1 MSRHR
6 HLMAALAAA
15 AAAWCGTGDGVGA
28 AVQPGAPVA
37 VHAAHRRAP
46 QDCAACHREI
56 HGEWAD
62 SAHARAFT
70 HDAYQAAL
78 ARRQRPELCMPC
90 HAPAS
95 VLDRLGRMPELRA
108 ADREHGIT
116 CIACHGRGDAILGP
130 YGAETEAH
138 PGGKDAAFGERGS
151 IALCS
156 GCHDRRI
163 ADVLPVAADFEKAG
177 LAGEGMSCIGC
188 HMPERTRPIA
198 NDARTG
204 NAAGPVREGRSHR
217 IRGPAEAAFSARA
230 FSFRL
235 VRDGTEATLYVQNE
249 AGHRVP
255 GLARGRTYA
264 MRFRQL
270 DAAGKVLVESRLDLH
285 GANPLLVR
293 EERAVAL
300 AWQARATRL
309 EVRVEHVYSNGQ
321 PQQVV
326 LRELAPEAGK

>member
-1 MSRHR
+1 MT
-6 HLMAALAAA
+6 ALAAGI
-15 AAAWCGTGDGVGA
+15 AAWCGTGDAVGVPAGDTI
-28 AVQPGAPVA
+28 PLRA
-37 VHAAHRRAP
+37 VHGAQP

-56 HGEWAD
+56 HGEWAE
-62 SAHARAFT
+62 SAHGKAFS

-95 VLDRLGRMPELRA
+95 VLERLGRMPELR
-108 ADREHGIT
+108 DEGREHGIT
-116 CIACHGRGDAILGP
+116 CIACHGRGETIFGP
-130 YGAETEAH
+130 HGAATDAH
-138 PGGKDAAFGERGS
+138 PTAKDAAFGERGS

-163 ADVLPVAADFEKAG
+163 ADVLPVAGDFAQAG
-177 LAGEGMSCIGC
+177 LAEEGMSCIGC
-188 HMPERTRPIA
+188 HMAERTRSVA
-198 NDARTG
+198 NDPATG
-204 NAAGPVREGRSHR
+204 KATGPEREGRSHR
-217 IRGPAEAAFSARA
+217 IRGPADPSFSARA
-230 FSFRL
+230 FTFRL
-235 VRDGTEATLYVQNE
+235 VRDGAEAMLYIGNE

-270 DAAGKVLVESRLDLH
+270 DAAGKVVAESSLDVH

-293 EERAVAL
+293 EERALPLV
-300 AWQARATRL
+300 WQARATRL
-309 EVRVEHVYSNGQ
+309 EVRVDHLYANGP

-326 LRELAPEAGK
+326 LRELAPEGAK